1 MIKSLAPLAAEQL
14 QFDSARSLFIYL
26 FILFITLFNVGTLK

>member
-14 QFDSARSLFIYL
+14 QFDSARSLFIFL
-26 FILFITLFNVGTLK
+26 FICLFIYFIYNFI